1 MAEDIQIALEKP
13 NPNIK
18 IQTNLFLYRVFK
30 KHNAQTMP
38 KKVLKAFAPIIVKV
52 TDKRSLLSEVINSS
66 YPSSVG
72 PKKIK

>member
-1 MAEDIQIALEKP
+1 MAEDIQVALEKP

-30 KHNAQTMP
+30 KYNTQTMP

-52 TDKRSLLSEVINSS
+52 
-66 YPSSVG
+66 
-72 PKKIK
+72 